1 MTNKKKVTRKQRV
14 LDAMKNHDA
23 KTITPFY
30 AINHLGDTRL
40 AATIH
45 QLKAD
50 GHEISMEMRE
60 GTNKFGDEIRYAK
73 YKLEKE
79 AKEI

>member
-1 MTNKKKVTRKQRV
+1 MAKNKITRKQRV
-14 LDAMKNHDA
+14 LDAMRTNIPER
-23 KTITPFY
+23 TITPFY

-45 QLKAD
+45 QLKSE
-50 GHEISMEMRE
+50 GHEITVEMLK

-73 YKLEKE
+73 YKLVKE
-79 AKEI
+79 AQ

>member
-1 MTNKKKVTRKQRV
+1 MATRAKVTRKQRV
-14 LDAMKNHDA
+14 LDAMKNHSTN
-23 KTITPFY
+23 TITPFY

-50 GHEISMEMRE
+50 GHEISKEMCE

-79 AKEI
+79 A

>member
-1 MTNKKKVTRKQRV
+1 MANKKKVTRKQRV
-14 LDAMKNHDA
+14 LEAMRTNIPER
-23 KTITPFY
+23 TITPFY

-50 GHEISMEMRE
+50 GHEITVEMCT
-60 GTNKFGDEIRYAK
+60 GTNKFKDEIRYAK
-73 YKLEKE
+73 YKLVKE
-79 AKEI
+79 AQ